1 MDAAL
6 AHAGPLD
13 GLLVAPHGAT
23 VSEGIAD
30 VDGCWLEMLRGRV
43 GPNVP
48 IIGTLDLHANLSP
61 RMVAACNAL
70 IAYRTNPHLDQKQR
84 GIDAA
89 RLIARTI
96 RGEVRPTM
104 AAAFPPLAINIERQA
119 IPETWLGP
127 WPRRGDMPQAP
138 APRS

>member
-43 GPNVP
+43 GPKVP

-70 IAYRTNPHLDQKQR
+70 IAYRTNPHLDQKER
-84 GIDAA
+84 GIEAA
-89 RLIARTI
+89 RLMAR
-96 RGEVRPTM
+96 
-104 AAAFPPLAINIERQA
+104 A
-119 IPETWLGP
+119 
-127 WPRRGDMPQAP
+127 PRREGRATVADSAL
-138 APRS
+138 